1 MITERRCRVCT
12 GDLDTVLN
20 WGTLALSDFPL
31 PEETPK
37 GTAPFD
43 LCTCRLCGLVQLRHT
58 VDPDALF
65 RRYFYRSSVNE
76 VMQAELRDIVR
87 QACDRVRSW
96 HTSDLVVDIGAND
109 GELLRHYRDYGP
121 QGLIRVAFEPALNFN
136 EVLHRHCDVLVPQY
150 FPQGLAQAHGM
161 EGRVKV
167 LTSIAMVYAC
177 DDPLAVVAAADALLT
192 PDGVWILQFQDL
204 AAMLR
209 QTAFD
214 NITPEH
220 LWYPSLAAIERL
232 LTDTNLHV
240 VAAERRAINGGSL
253 RLCLQRRDQ
262 PVALSVEPMRVAEAG
277 CEAWD
282 TLQRFA
288 WRVSERVA
296 QIQGLVQH
304 LQREG
309 RTVDLYGASTK
320 ANTLLQ
326 VCDLGPVLVRQAWER
341 TDEKVGRRTVTG
353 IPIVSEATGRAAPPE
368 ALLCGIWQFRDAILQ
383 REAAYLA
390 TGRSMIFPLPAVE
403 VVQEPI
409 HA

>member
-1 MITERRCRVCT
+1 MITERCCRVC
-12 GDLDTVLN
+12 GGELDTVLN
-20 WGTLALSDFPL
+20 WGTLYLSDFPL
-31 PEETPK
+31 PDETPK

-43 LCTCRLCGLVQLRHT
+43 FCACRLCGLVQLRHT
-58 VDPDALF
+58 VDPDTLF

-87 QACDRVRSW
+87 QACDRIQSW
-96 HTSDLVVDIGAND
+96 RTADLVVDIGAND

-121 QGLIRVAFEPALNFN
+121 AGLLRVAFEPALNFN
-136 EVLHRHCDVLVPQY
+136 EPLHRHCDVLVPQY

-167 LTSIAMVYAC
+167 LTSIAMIYAC
-177 DDPLAVVAAADALLT
+177 DDPQAVVAAADALLT
-192 PDGVWILQFQDL
+192 PDGVWVIQFQDL

-232 LTDTNLHV
+232 LTDTNLHI

-262 PVALSVEPMRVAEAG
+262 PVALSVEPMRAAEAG

-282 TLQRFA
+282 TLQQFA
-288 WRVSERVA
+288 WRVGERTA
-296 QIQGLVQH
+296 QLQGLLLALH
-304 LQREG
+304 ASG
-309 RTVDLYGASTK
+309 HTVDIYACSTK
-320 ANTLLQ
+320 FNTLSQ
-326 VCDLGPVLVRQAWER
+326 VVGIGPNLVRWGWER
-341 TDEKVGRRTVTG
+341 TPEKVGRHTVTG
-353 IPIVSEATGRAAPPE
+353 IPMISEEQGRADPPDS
-368 ALLCGIWQFRDAILQ
+368 LLLGAWQFREAFLQ

-390 TGRSMIFPLPAVE
+390 AGHAMIVPLPAVE
-403 VVQEPI
+403 VIQEPI
-409 HA
+409 HV